1 MVIRTNTQRIGTE
14 VVDMVTR
21 NLFGE
26 TTRNMRNMNA
36 AGTMRTT
43 TRPMVRKGPQ
53 IKIRTLTMKDAT
65 AGASEV
71 CCRHRLV
78 QRINQRNDMNLT
90 RTGARLL
97 LQSAVLAVLM
107 TGTALAFTG
116 EKLL

>member
-1 MVIRTNTQRIGTE
+1 VCEHARDITARQDKSLAFSTLSEFSVATMVIRTNTQRIGTE

-43 TRPMVRKGPQ
+43 TRPMVRKGLQ

-65 AGASEV
+65 AGA
-71 CCRHRLV
+71 
-78 QRINQRNDMNLT
+78 
-90 RTGARLL
+90 ARF
-97 LQSAVLAVLM
+97 AVDID
-107 TGTALAFTG
+107 
-116 EKLL
+116 